1 MVSAELV
8 WGISILYIAIL
19 FLVAY
24 LADKR
29 QREGRSITSN
39 AVVYSLSIAV
49 YATSWTFYG
58 SVGKAATTGLDFILI
73 YLGPSLIAFSWW
85 FLLRKIIRVTKENNT
100 TSLADFISSR
110 YGKSQWLGALVTII
124 SIMGIMPYIA
134 LQLKA
139 VSTAFSIITG
149 HPDFHLRF
157 MDSISLPSPHPGFF
171 SALIL
176 ASFSVIFGAR
186 HLVSSE
192 RHEGLVAA
200 IAVESIVKL
209 AAFLIVGIFVTYF
222 LFNGFDDI
230 FQRMHEK
237 NPLALDRLI
246 TFGDEPETTYTAIF
260 TMLYLSMGAVM
271 FLPRQFQIMAIEN
284 PSEKHVTKAMWIFP
298 LYMFLINIFVM
309 PIALGGIL
317 LTGSNLNSDY
327 FVLTIPLRTGNQWI
341 ALIAYLGGF
350 SAAAGMV
357 MVESVTISTMLLN
370 HVIMPVVIRLKPKAW
385 FPVLLINA
393 KRGGIFLVVFL
404 GYFYQNIVGETYM
417 LVTMGLIS
425 FAAAA
430 QFAPAVV
437 GGLYWHRGNKVGAM
451 TGMFLGFIVW
461 FYTLLVPSFIRS
473 GWWDSNIL
481 VTGPFGLSF
490 LRPTQLFGL
499 TGFDMWSHSL
509 FWSLF
514 FNLGSY
520 LLLSI
525 LAVQDEKEQEQAR
538 RFIDIFT
545 PDKGKVHWERK
556 RLSKPVTIMQ
566 FVNLMAKFIG
576 EAQAHAAISDYIGNR
591 EIDSQ
596 GGVSEFELP
605 NLKRFIEKTLA
616 GSLGAAAA
624 GAVVES
630 YLTDIG
636 SKMESV
642 YDIFSTV
649 RTSLDQSRE
658 ALFVRLRASE
668 IMNRSLDLKIIMKD
682 LLDLLQKEFKFDL
695 CIIRLVDEK
704 GVLAVQTFIGPEDQR
719 ITSNNWVPEID
730 THIGEAF
737 LSNRTEFVND
747 TRYLTKEKSREIMER
762 EGIKSF
768 AHIPIA
774 SEGEPP
780 VGILSVF
787 SKSIIGLFTEPF
799 LQLLGSLAGQLAQ
812 AVKIVSEREAKEK
825 ERQQK
830 EVALL
835 ENARVVRDMEIAKQ
849 IQLSLLP
856 ASPPDLPGVR
866 FASCCVPATHVGGDY
881 YDYFVRGKNE
891 IDLIIADVSGHSVG
905 AALIMVETRSVLR
918 AQVPLAASSSEIL
931 ASLNELLYEDLTRA
945 ELFITMFYANYN
957 AETRVLRFANA
968 GHNPPLIMNKGMTS
982 CIELDAEGLILGIN
996 RSVSFEEKLF
1006 QLHEGDLVILYTDGI
1021 IEAQNEGGELFGVDR
1036 LCTVINDMVQELPA
1050 RIMEQVLAEVNR
1062 FAGSKPLEDDI
1073 SMIIMKID

>member
-1 MVSAELV
+1 MVSAEMV
-8 WGISILYIAIL
+8 WGISLLYIALL

-39 AVVYSLSIAV
+39 AVIYALSIAV

-58 SVGKAATTGLDFILI
+58 SVGKAATTGMDFILT
-73 YLGPSLIAFSWW
+73 YLGPSLTAFSWW
-85 FLLRKIIRVTKENNT
+85 FFLRKIIRVTKENNT

-124 SIMGIMPYIA
+124 SIMGIMPYIG

-139 VSTAFSIITG
+139 VSSAFSIITG

-176 ASFSVIFGAR
+176 AAFSVIFGAR

-200 IAVESIVKL
+200 IALESIVKL

-222 LFNGFDDI
+222 LFDGFGDI
-230 FQRMHEK
+230 FQRMYEK
-237 NPLALDRLI
+237 NPIMLEHLI
-246 TFGDEPETTYTAIF
+246 TFGDEPETSYTALF
-260 TMLYLSMGAVM
+260 TMLYLSMGAIM

-284 PSEKHVTKAMWIFP
+284 PSEKHVTKAMWLFP

-317 LTGSNLNSDY
+317 ITGSNLNSDY
-327 FVLTIPLRTGNQWI
+327 FVLTIPLQTGNHWI

-370 HVIMPVVIRLKPKAW
+370 HVIMPIVIRLEPRSW
-385 FPVLLINA
+385 FPELLINA
-393 KRGGIFLVVFL
+393 KRVGIFLVVFL
-404 GYFYQNIVGETYM
+404 GYFYQNIVGGTYM

-430 QFAPAVV
+430 QFAPAVL
-437 GGLYWHRGNKVGAM
+437 GGLYWHRGNKAGAI
-451 TGMFLGFIVW
+451 TGMFLGFLTW
-461 FYTLLVPSFIRS
+461 FYTLLIPSFIRS
-473 GWWDSNIL
+473 GWWHSDIMTS
-481 VTGPFGLSF
+481 GPFGLGF

-514 FNLGSY
+514 FNVGAY

-525 LAVQDEKEQEQAR
+525 LTPQEEKEQEQAR
-538 RFIDIFT
+538 KFIDVFT
-545 PDKGKVHWERK
+545 PDRGKAPYETK
-556 RLSKPVTIMQ
+556 RLSKPVTILQ

-576 EAQAHAAISDYIGNR
+576 EPQAHAAISDYIGNR

-668 IMNRSLDLKIIMKD
+668 IMNRSLDLEIIMKD
-682 LLDLLQKEFKFDL
+682 LLELLQKEFKFDL
-695 CIIRLVDEK
+695 CIIRLVNEE
-704 GVLAVQTFIGPEDQR
+704 GILTVHAFTGPEDQQ
-719 ITSNNWVPEID
+719 ITRNNWVPEID

-737 LSNRTEFVND
+737 LSNRAEFVND
-747 TRYLTKEKSREIMER
+747 TRYLTKQKSREIMER

-799 LQLLGSLAGQLAQ
+799 LQLLSSLAGQLAQ

-830 EVALL
+830 EAALL

-856 ASPPDLPGVR
+856 ASPPDLPGAR

-881 YDYFVRGKNE
+881 YDFFIRGKE
-891 IDLIIADVSGHSVG
+891 TVDLIIADVSGHSVG

-918 AQVPLAASSSEIL
+918 AQVPLTTSSSEVL
-931 ASLNELLYEDLTRA
+931 ASLNDLLYEDLTRA
-945 ELFITMFYANYN
+945 ELFITMFYANYD
-957 AETRVLRFANA
+957 AGSKLLRYANA
-968 GHNPPLIMNKGMTS
+968 GHNPPLIMGKGAAA

-996 RSVSFEEKLF
+996 RTVSFEEKLF
-1006 QLHEGDLVILYTDGI
+1006 QLHEGDLVLFYTDGI

-1036 LCTVINDMVQELPA
+1036 LCLILKNMALEEPD
-1050 RIMEQVLAEVNR
+1050 RIMRRVLAEVTR

-1073 SMIIMKID
+1073 SMIIMRID